1 MNKSEIKDALHSYN
15 AVCRERGQISEKI
28 RRLEASLGAAAQG
41 SDGMPH
47 GSGISDPTARTA
59 EALAELKAEYE
70 NILPNMVKTCLR
82 VERMIESLEPTER
95 TIARY
100 RYIDG
105 MTWEEVAVATGYSW
119 RQVHRIHGR
128 LLDHLTEAEKMA

>member
-1 MNKSEIKDALHSYN
+1 MEKAEIKEALHSYN
-15 AVCRERGQISEKI
+15 ALCRERGQISEKI
-28 RRLEASLGAAAQG
+28 RRLEASLGASAQG

-70 NILPNMVKTCLR
+70 NMLPDIVQTCIQ
-82 VERMIESLEPTER
+82 VERMIGSLEPTER

-128 LLDHLTEAEKMA
+128 LLEHLTENMS